1 MSLSAVRRAAVV
13 LCASAT
19 LLAACEDENNDP
31 VVPVEEGTILIDA
44 STATAYRSFTDDGLV
59 EVTSADSWDM
69 SFRRFT
75 VGLNGGVSGTKGV
88 TAYNLANNA
97 DKTAAEILT
106 YTPENQQAAFDA
118 IGENDIPADEAFTSD
133 ALAETQT
140 AWFIPTQAGL
150 NANPA
155 AAWKFQR
162 AGGADMPCS
171 VSSRSPTRTR
181 RARPMAWRG
190 SRSSTACRRRAAHSV
205 RRTRWMSRWLPVPR
219 P

>member
-88 TAYNLANNA
+88 TAYNRVA
-97 DKTAAEILT
+97 DTRT
-106 YTPENQQAAFDA
+106 
-118 IGENDIPADEAFTSD
+118 G
-133 ALAETQT
+133 
-140 AWFIPTQAGL
+140 
-150 NANPA
+150 A
-155 AAWKFQR
+155 AAKREHQNRYDTCQEVCEKTEGEESCMVYVPFEKR
-162 AGGADMPCS
+162 YKH
-171 VSSRSPTRTR
+171 
-181 RARPMAWRG
+181 RPE
-190 SRSSTACRRRAAHSV
+190 C
-205 RRTRWMSRWLPVPR
+205 LE
-219 P
+219 